1 MTKNPDM
8 ERVKFLSNVLGREF
22 KHLMYS
28 DGKIFEVVNQENIEE
43 IMQDELFAE
52 HVEAFASRFARFQ
65 DTIGDKL
72 LPVWLRLLEEK
83 PAPLIDNLNNAEKLG
98 ILPSAENWVTIRKL
112 RNQLVHEYIEDY
124 QFLFD
129 ALIMAHKN
137 ISFLELVM
145 NNILVDCRN
154 RGYL

>member
-83 PAPLIDNLNNAEKLG
+83 PAPLIDNLNKAEKLG